1 MIITC
6 LILLIVAGL
15 VIILSGIA
23 AYFADERIRYRVL
36 SVFGTACVVC
46 AVVAMVRGSQ
56 P

>member
-1 MIITC
+1 MILTC

-15 VIILSGIA
+15 TLILSGIA

-46 AVVAMVRGSQ
+46 AVVAMVKGGGL
-56 P
+56 